1 MEGWHSLQFLHLR
14 RNQRLYTIIL
24 QLLVQL
30 MLSGVVSLVVGQC
43 LNARLL
49 ELIMRQ
55 MLVVSVDADL
65 PLLQLANHALLVLGR
80 DP

>member
-1 MEGWHSLQFLHLR
+1 
-14 RNQRLYTIIL
+14 
-24 QLLVQL
+24 
-30 MLSGVVSLVVGQC
+30 MLAGVVSLVVSQC
-43 LNARLL
+43 FNACLL

-55 MLVVSVDADL
+55 VLVVSVDADL